1 MQTPVINL
9 NPAEICGLMVARAAL
24 GADEVIKMDR
34 RNFTGAICGAAL
46 ALASPCDADAQQPS
60 KVWRIGEVAVGAPDR
75 GGALAQEIEQGLADL
90 GDVQGRNI
98 VLTTQFVEPQVDKVQ
113 EGIISLLPQIDL
125 LVTWSTIGG

>member
-1 MQTPVINL
+1 MYLVSL
-9 NPAEICGLMVARAAL
+9 NYGTDFFRSL
-24 GADEVIKMDR
+24 
-34 RNFTGAICGAAL
+34 
-46 ALASPCDADAQQPS
+46 LASPCDADAQQPS

-75 GGALAQEIEQGLADL
+75 GAALAQEIEQGLADL

-125 LVTWSTIGG
+125 LVTWSTIGGVAANGIRSRQ